1 MTQRTGE
8 KRKFRRFRLPV
19 AHYEGRDDKKIH
31 GVSDVLDVSR
41 EGFRILSDE
50 PIKKGTVLECK
61 INVPDILDIQCQ
73 GKVRWSAT
81 VEGYHF
87 EGLQFSWVDPG
98 DKAELLEYAYRMWV
112 AEEKAKRIR

>member
-1 MTQRTGE
+1 MAKRETE

-50 PIKKGTVLECK
+50 PIKKGTILECR

-73 GKVRWSAT
+73 GKVCWSETA
-81 VEGYHF
+81 EGYHW
-87 EGLQFSWVDPG
+87 EGLRFSRIDPG
-98 DKAELLEYAYRMWV
+98 DKAEFLEYAYKIWV
-112 AEEKAKRIR
+112 AEEKANRFA